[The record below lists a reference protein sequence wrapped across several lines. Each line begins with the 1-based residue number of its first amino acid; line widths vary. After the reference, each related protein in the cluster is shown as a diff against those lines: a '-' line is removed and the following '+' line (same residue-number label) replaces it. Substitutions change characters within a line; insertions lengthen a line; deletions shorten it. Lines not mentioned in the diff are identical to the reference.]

1 MEHAEYF
8 RKDLERFSI
17 KLKYISPYATRKEAL
32 VQTRAFSFWQTTDYV
47 LSVAR
52 GRRLTMK
59 DLNDNS
65 ILKVV
70 LLLAVSVSFPGC
82 SGTLDQHTE
91 SVRISPVSDEYKL
104 TKRLQGRAY
113 VLLAETS
120 TGQEQHRY
128 SVSDSLARVLRE
140 SDEKANKPEHKQ
152 GIIPLSF
159 LGFNGKSRVEDIPK
173 EGLEVFSFTDLT
185 NKLNEKNLCQRHAEM
200 KRFYQE
206 NGMFRK
212 SDLDF
217 LANEIGADYIV
228 LPCLLDVQR
237 WSKGRF
243 SVIGVRFLQTQV
255 VSGMLGLEIWN
266 TRSGQ
271 KVFSATSDV
280 TIASE
285 KIKEAPMSMEEAFDV
300 AWYGIIKELP
310 GYSPE
315 HPVPVEDQ
323 QPDELVP
330 DRHVE
335 LPAVA
340 DDEEKKIAMLD

>member
-1 MEHAEYF
+1 ME
-8 RKDLERFSI
+8 
-17 KLKYISPYATRKEAL
+17 KLSC
-32 VQTRAFSFWQTTDYV
+32 
-47 LSVAR
+47 
-52 GRRLTMK
+52 
-59 DLNDNS
+59 NS
-65 ILKVV
+65 ISKVV
-70 LLLAVSVSFPGC
+70 LLLVISVSFLGC
-82 SGTLDQHTE
+82 SGTLAQHTQ
-91 SVRISPVSDEYKL
+91 SVRISPVSEEYKL
-104 TKRLQGRAY
+104 SERLQGRTY
-113 VLLAETS
+113 ILLAETS

-140 SDEKANKPEHKQ
+140 SDENTNKLKHRKS
-152 GIIPLSF
+152 IVPLSF
-159 LGFNGKSRVEDIPK
+159 LGFNGMSRIEDIPN
-173 EGLEVFSFTDLT
+173 EGLDVFSFTDLT
-185 NKLNEKNLCQRHAEM
+185 NKLNEKNLCQRHSEM
-200 KRFYQE
+200 KKFYQE

-243 SVIGVRFLQTQV
+243 SVAGVRFLQTQV

-285 KIKEAPMSMEEAFDV
+285 KIKEEPMSMEEAFDI

-323 QPDELVP
+323 QPDHFVP

-335 LPAVA
+335 LPAVV
-340 DDEEKKIAMLD
+340 DDKEKEIAMLKN